1 MTDNHGVARAKH
13 IAVVLADRANYGRLR
28 PVMIELREHPL
39 VDLQVVC
46 AGTTLLDRFGEAVNI
61 VRKDGFDVAESV
73 FTELEGSVLATMAKS
88 VGLAV
93 VEFANVF
100 QRLAPDFLLLI
111 GDRYEVFAAAIAAV
125 YQNICI
131 VHIQGGE
138 VTGSIDE
145 SARHAISKLAHY
157 HFPSTRRSGEFLVAM
172 GERVETVFPFGCPSA
187 DVVAEAPKQI
197 SKIPLTRVGV
207 GPPIELG
214 LPFLL
219 VLFHPVT
226 TEYHDAE
233 RQMEELLAAV
243 RKSGLQTILVW
254 PNIDAGADRV
264 SKAIRR
270 FREHHPGAPLHAY
283 KNFEPEDFI
292 TLLHNAACAVGNSS
306 SFVRDAAFIGTPV
319 VLVGSRQDGRER
331 SQAVIRVESDSRS
344 ILDAIRRQVQH
355 GRYEPDAL
363 YGVPGVSKRIVEKLV
378 TLEPYT
384 QKRLAY
390 LGVVP

>member
-1 MTDNHGVARAKH
+1 MTDNHGGAQTKR

-28 PVMIELREHPL
+28 PVMLELRDHPL

-46 AGTTLLDRFGEAVNI
+46 AGTLLLDRFGEAVTI
-61 VRKDGFDVAESV
+61 VRNDGFEIAESV
-73 FTELEGSVLATMAKS
+73 FTELEGSVPATMAKS

-93 VEFANVF
+93 IEFANVF

-111 GDRYEVFAAAIAAV
+111 GDRYEAFAAAISAA
-125 YQNICI
+125 YLNICI
-131 VHIQGGE
+131 AHIQGGE

-172 GERVETVFPFGCPSA
+172 GERAETVFPFGCPSA
-187 DVVAEAPKQI
+187 DVVAEAPKQV
-197 SKIPLTRVGV
+197 SKTPLTHLGV
-207 GPPIELG
+207 GALIEPV

-226 TEYHDAE
+226 TECDDAE
-233 RQMEELLAAV
+233 RQMDELLAAI
-243 RKSGLQTILVW
+243 RESRMQTILVW

-264 SKAIRR
+264 SRAIRR
-270 FREHHPGAPLHAY
+270 FREHHPDAPLRAY

-292 TLLHNAACAVGNSS
+292 TLLDNAACAVGNSS
-306 SFVRDAAFIGTPV
+306 SFVRDASFVGTPI

-331 SQAVIRVESDSRS
+331 SRAVIRVEPDRHAIS
-344 ILDAIRRQVQH
+344 DAIRRQLQH
-355 GRYEPDAL
+355 GRYEPGTV

-378 TLEPYT
+378 TLEPYR

-390 LGVVP
+390 PGIVP